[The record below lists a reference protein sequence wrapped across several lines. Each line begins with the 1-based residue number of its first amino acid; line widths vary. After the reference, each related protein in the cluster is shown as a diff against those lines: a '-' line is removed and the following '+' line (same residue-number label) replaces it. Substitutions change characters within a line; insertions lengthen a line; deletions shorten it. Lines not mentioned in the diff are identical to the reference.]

1 MNFNVMHHVTHK
13 LRLIGPFAD
22 DLKTFE
28 ETYTYTYC
36 TCVYMCL
43 TRLPK
48 NSFPG
53 FSKGGRLSYPFFLSQ
68 IFFRLIDNS
77 VYGCYFAFKKI

>member
-36 TCVYMCL
+36 TCVCALHDCRRIRPQVLVKAEDYRTHFCV
-43 TRLPK
+43 
-48 NSFPG
+48 
-53 FSKGGRLSYPFFLSQ
+53 SQ
-68 IFFRLIDNS
+68 IFRLIDNS